1 MGDKPQQLA
10 DVIRKYATLR
20 MGYIRIETSRAGR
33 HLPQPYGELDIGV
46 RMTRVCRT
54 RGSNRPLVER
64 GQRSAISDHR
74 LHREPSPYR
83 QKKPKGSAREA
94 D

>member
-33 HLPQPYGELDIGV
+33 HLPQPYGELDIGL
-46 RMTRVCRT
+46 RMTRGCRT
-54 RGSNRPLVER
+54 RGSNHPLVER
-64 GQRSAISDHR
+64 GQRSGKPPTPRAIT
-74 LHREPSPYR
+74 L
-83 QKKPKGSAREA
+83 QAKEA
-94 D
+94 QG